1 MLWRK
6 IKAFVKKIYI
16 KEDQLLFVLIIIL
29 GFLVGLFD
37 AAFRFSIH
45 LISRLTYLKGG
56 LWLLSPVVGGFL
68 AGALIRFCREAAGG
82 GVGYVRRML
91 SFFGGKIPLKI
102 TAFRFLTS
110 SINVGSGFSLGPEG
124 PSVAIGAGTGA
135 ALASAF
141 HLSTRNT
148 RILVSIGAG
157 SGISAAFGA
166 PMSGVTYM
174 LEEILGNFSARIVGA
189 SFIATVFASAVQ
201 KWLGGHLLMFSVPE
215 FRLLSPYELFYYAL
229 LGLFIAPIS
238 VAFIRLNQVFKRSF
252 KKIRLPME
260 LRLAAVGGVISITA
274 LVLPQVMGTGYET
287 LTEFM
292 RRPSSLNA
300 VAVLLLGKLVMTSM
314 SIGSDA
320 SGGMYAPSFFL
331 GAFSGIFMWK
341 IFSLLFPFPIAS
353 PGAYAIVGMGAFF
366 GGAFR
371 VPLTAFLLIFELT
384 KMNSSILLPLM
395 LTTGVSYVISQ
406 AMYEYSATEAI
417 MLEEGSLIPKEAGG
431 VLEEILVKD
440 VMRVDFDVIPGDYT
454 VSQVNEILSLLPFSS
469 YPVVDRNGNY
479 LGMVTK
485 SELKRA
491 YLRGEGEKRVEQ
503 ILSHSTAHLH
513 PDMPMSIAMTR
524 LADSPTDI
532 LPVLDPLSHRKLLG
546 VLSMGD
552 FMRKIMEKM
561 EIKGGDYA

>member
-1 MLWRK
+1 MPWPRV
-6 IKAFVKKIYI
+6 KALLKKIYI
-16 KEDQLLFVLIIIL
+16 REEQLLIVLIIVL
-29 GFLVGLFD
+29 GFLVGLLD
-37 AAFRFSIH
+37 AAFRFSVH
-45 LISRLTYLKGG
+45 FVSNLTYMKGG
-56 LWLLSPVVGGFL
+56 VWILSPVVGGFL
-68 AGALIRFCREAAGG
+68 AGLIIRFCREAGGG

-91 SFFGGKIPLKI
+91 SFFGGKIPLK
-102 TAFRFLTS
+102 TTFFRFLAS
-110 SINVGSGFSLGPEG
+110 SINVGTGFSLGPEG
-124 PSVAIGAGTGA
+124 PSVAIGAGAGSF
-135 ALASAF
+135 LANAF

-148 RILVSIGAG
+148 RVLVSIGAG

-189 SFIATVFASAVQ
+189 SFIATVFASAIQ
-201 KWLGGHLLMFSVPE
+201 KWVGGHLLMFSVPE
-215 FRLLSPYELFYYAL
+215 FKLLSPYELFYYAL

-238 VAFIRLNQVFKRSF
+238 VAFIRLNQKVKAFF
-252 KKIRLPME
+252 KKTKLPIE
-260 LRLAAVGGVISITA
+260 FRLAAVGGVISAVA

-292 RRPSSLNA
+292 NKPSSLET
-300 VAVLLLGKLVMTSM
+300 VAVLLLGKLLMTSL

-331 GAFSGIFMWK
+331 GAFSGLFMWK
-341 IFSLLFPFPIAS
+341 VFSLLFPFPIAS

-395 LTTGVSYVISQ
+395 LTTGVSYIISQ
-406 AMYEYSATEAI
+406 ALYEYSATEAI

-440 VMRVDFDVIPGDYT
+440 VMRVDFDIIPADYT
-454 VSQVNEILSLLPFSS
+454 VSQVNEILNLLPFSS
-469 YPVVDRNGNY
+469 YPVVDKDGRY
-479 LGMVTK
+479 IGMVTK

-491 YLRGEGEKRVEQ
+491 YLRGEGDKKVGE
-503 ILSHSTAHLH
+503 ILSHITAHLH
-513 PDMPMSIAMTR
+513 PDMPLSIALTR

-532 LPVLDPLSHRKLLG
+532 LPVLDPRDHEKLLG

-552 FMRKIMEKM
+552 FLRKIMEKM
-561 EIKGGDYA
+561 ETKGGNYE